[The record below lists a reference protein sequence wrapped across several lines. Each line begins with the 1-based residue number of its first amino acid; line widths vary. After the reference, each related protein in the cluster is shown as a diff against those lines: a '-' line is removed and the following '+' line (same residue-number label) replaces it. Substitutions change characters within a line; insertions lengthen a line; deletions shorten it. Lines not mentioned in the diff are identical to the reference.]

1 MATLY
6 VTEPG
11 SCLEREYGRII
22 ITQENEV
29 LDAVPIRKLE
39 DVVLFGN
46 VGVTTPA
53 LHLLLENGV
62 NLCFLSRNGKV
73 RGILKSYMK
82 PQSELIPNQ
91 YFLTQSESF
100 RIAFSKQIVIG
111 KLSNYRVFLKRLLRR
126 KLNFQNQLDEE
137 ETERILNSPT
147 LLDQIKKKV
156 RKASSIDE
164 LMGLEGLGSKT
175 YFSVFFKAFSVASG
189 LVINKR
195 QKRPPKDPINA
206 MLSLGY
212 TLLSQSILSAIFIS
226 RLDPFLGFFH
236 ANKPGRPALALD
248 LMEEFRSVI
257 VDSLVLTLINK
268 RIIQKHDFVQDQ
280 NGAIRFGKRGIKVF
294 IKQYQ
299 KRIDTE
305 IWCPREGRKI
315 SYRKVFENQARSLSR
330 IIDGSEATYLPHR
343 WK

>member
-6 VTEPG
+6 VTESG
-11 SCLEREYGRII
+11 SCIEREYDRII
-22 ITQENEV
+22 ITQQNEV
-29 LDAVPIRKLE
+29 LDAIPIRKLE

-46 VGVTTPA
+46 IGVTTPA
-53 LHLLLENGV
+53 LNMLLENGV
-62 NLCFLSRNGKV
+62 NLCFLSRNGKI
-73 RGILKSYMK
+73 RGILKSYLK

-91 YFLTQSESF
+91 YFMTQSESF

-111 KLSNYRVFLKRLLRR
+111 KLSNYKVFIKRLLRR
-126 KLNFQNQLDEE
+126 KLDFQNQLDEE
-137 ETERILNSPT
+137 ESDRIYNSPA
-147 LLDQIKKKV
+147 LMDDIKNKV
-156 RKASSIDE
+156 ERASSIDE
-164 LMGLEGLGSKT
+164 LMGLEGLGSKS

-189 LVINKR
+189 LVIKKR

-212 TLLSQSILSAIFIS
+212 TLLSQSILSAIIIS

-236 ANKPGRPALALD
+236 TNKPGRPALALD

-257 VDSLVLTLINK
+257 VDSLVLTLVNK
-268 RIIQKHDFVQDQ
+268 RIIQEHDFVQDQ

-294 IKQYQ
+294 IKQFQ

-305 IWCPREGRKI
+305 AWCLSEGRRI
-315 SYRKVFENQARSLSR
+315 SYRKIFGIQARILSR
-330 IIDGSEATYLPHR
+330 VINGSETTYLPHQ